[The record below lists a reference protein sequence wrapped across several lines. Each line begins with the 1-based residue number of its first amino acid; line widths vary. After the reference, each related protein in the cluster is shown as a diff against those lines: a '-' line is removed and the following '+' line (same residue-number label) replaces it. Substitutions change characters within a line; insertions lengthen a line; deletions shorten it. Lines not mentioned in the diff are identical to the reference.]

1 MDCAKDMN
9 LMSERSPVY
18 QAQALIDEIKRL
30 RSQIAM
36 YLKSGIADSQAQQL
50 LEQAE
55 VLLRKAQLESK

>member
-1 MDCAKDMN
+1 
-9 LMSERSPVY
+9 MSERSPVY